1 MKNKKIRDFGKLYQG
16 VKREAFYTKSPI
28 PDYNKNPLL
37 QALPP
42 IMTDK
47 QAIIRLSH
55 LPEYDGSMREQ
66 NDSVRYHLLRT
77 SLRFFKPLTTHIELE
92 RAFGGAIRQSYLD
105 RNLAK
110 SNYLIEVE
118 QKVNKF
124 KSDWNDPYNIQD
136 DYVSTCAPGFNW
148 AGISGGGKSQT
159 AQRILGTYPQVI
171 YHNEH
176 LGQEFAE
183 SQIVWLK
190 LDCPFNGSIKGLC
203 FSFFNS
209 VDTILGTKF
218 LKTHAGG
225 KRTANEM
232 VPLMATVAA
241 NHHLGVLVIDEI
253 QRLNSAASGGDEE
266 MLNFFVQLVNTLGV
280 AIVLVGTFSALEILG
295 GTFSQMRRGT
305 GEGDFVWDR
314 MSFDTKWHS
323 FVKTLWRYQ
332 FTREKTSLEQNPG
345 LSLEQNPGLSKALY
359 DECHGITDL
368 AIKAYRF
375 AQERAIATGNEVI
388 DADIIKSAAMDK
400 FKIIRP
406 ALDAFKNKDKMAF
419 KHFEDAYPLFL
430 RKYIQEESSLNATVE
445 GAINEEPEIKAAVEE
460 SKKNSSKPKDSGS
473 STVTK
478 KGKEKKAKMPV
489 EGILPDI
496 TKGVAENQGKTV
508 YEALNESGHI
518 TPDVLGFGKS
528 SEKSEGG
535 QL

>member
-1 MKNKKIRDFGKLYQG
+1 MKKEKIRDFGQIYQG
-16 VKREAFYTKSPI
+16 TKREAVYTESPI

-42 IMTDK
+42 IMTDT
-47 QAIIRLSH
+47 QAVKRLLH
-55 LPEYDGSMREQ
+55 LPEYDDSMREQ
-66 NDSVRYHLLRT
+66 NSSDRHHLLRT

-92 RAFGGAIRQSYLD
+92 RAFGGAIRQSYLE

-110 SNYLIEVE
+110 SDYLIQVE
-118 QKVNKF
+118 KKVNKF
-124 KSDWNDPYNIQD
+124 KSDWIDPYNIQD
-136 DYVSTCAPGFNW
+136 DYVSTCAPGFNF

-159 AQRILGTYPQVI
+159 IQRILGIYPQVI
-171 YHNEH
+171 YHNQH
-176 LGQEFAE
+176 LGRELAE

-190 LDCPFNGSIKGLC
+190 LDCPFDGSIKGLC

-209 VDTILGTKF
+209 VDAILGTDF
-218 LKTHAGG
+218 LSTHAKGR
-225 KRTANEM
+225 RTANEM

-241 NHHLGVLVIDEI
+241 NHHIGVLVIDEI
-253 QRLNSAASGGDEE
+253 QRLNSAASGGDED

-280 AIVLVGTFSALEILG
+280 AVVLVGTFSALEILG

-314 MSFDTKWHS
+314 MGFDTKWHS

-332 FTREKTSLEQNPG
+332 FTRKKTLLEDHPG
-345 LSLEQNPGLSKALY
+345 LSRALY

-375 AQERAIATGNEVI
+375 AQDRAIETGKEFL
-388 DADIIKSAAMDK
+388 DANIIKSAALDK

-406 ALDAFKNKDKMAF
+406 ALNAFKNKDKKAF

-430 RKYIQEESSLNATVE
+430 EKYIHLENAPELTIE
-445 GAINEEPEIKAAVEE
+445 GHIKEEPEIKAALEE
-460 SKKNSSKPKDSGS
+460 SKKNSLKQKDSDS
-473 STVTK
+473 SNTK
-478 KGKEKKAKMPV
+478 TGNKKKAKKPV
-489 EGILPDI
+489 EGVLPQVTKDI
-496 TKGVAENQGKTV
+496 EKNKEKTA

-518 TPDVLGFGKS
+518 TPNVLGFGKS
-528 SEKSEGG
+528 NKKSEGG

>member
-1 MKNKKIRDFGKLYQG
+1 MKNKKIRGLGKIYQG
-16 VKREAFYTKSPI
+16 VKREAFYTESPI

-42 IMTDK
+42 ILTDT
-47 QAIIRLSH
+47 QAVKRLLH
-55 LPEYDGSMREQ
+55 LPEYDDSMR
-66 NDSVRYHLLRT
+66 NHDDSVRYHLLRT
-77 SLRFFKPLTTHIELE
+77 SLRFFKPLTTHIQLE
-92 RAFGGAIRQSYLD
+92 RAFGGAIRQSYLE

-110 SNYLIEVE
+110 NDYLIQVE

-124 KSDWNDPYNIQD
+124 KSDWIDPYNIQD
-136 DYVSTCAPGFNW
+136 DYVSTCAPGFNF

-159 AQRILGTYPQVI
+159 VQRILGVYPQVI

-176 LGQEFAE
+176 KGEEYAE

-190 LDCPFNGSIKGLC
+190 LDCPFDGSIKGLC
-203 FSFFNS
+203 FNFFNS
-209 VDTILGTKF
+209 VDTILGTNY
-218 LKTHAGG
+218 LTTHAKGR
-225 KRTANEM
+225 RTANEM

-280 AIVLVGTFSALEILG
+280 AVILVGTFSALNILG

-314 MSFDTKWHS
+314 MKFDKQWHS
-323 FVKTLWRYQ
+323 FVKTLWSYQ
-332 FTREKTSLEQNPG
+332 FTRKKTLLE
-345 LSLEQNPGLSKALY
+345 ENPGLSKALY

-375 AQERAIATGNEVI
+375 AQERAIETGKEFL
-388 DADIIKSAAMDK
+388 DANIIKSAARDK

-406 ALDAFKNKDKMAF
+406 ALDAFLGKSKNAF
-419 KHFEDAYPLFL
+419 KEFEDAYPLFL
-430 RKYIQEESSLNATVE
+430 QKYISEECLSNATIE
-445 GAINEEPEIKAAVEE
+445 GAINDEPEIIAALEKSKE
-460 SKKNSSKPKDSGS
+460 ISSSKSSEQKDSNSLRKKGSKKKVKTP
-473 STVTK
+473 V
-478 KGKEKKAKMPV
+478 KGV
-489 EGILPDI
+489 LPDI
-496 TKGVAENQGKTV
+496 TRGNAETEEKPA
-508 YEALNESGHI
+508 YDALNESGHI
-518 TPDVLGFGKS
+518 IPDVFGFGVS
-528 SEKSEGG
+528 NGKSEGG